1 MVGERSAYEPEDL
14 MNFVE
19 ECPFAI
25 VRTTRNVC
33 SATRWCSPI
42 ALIPYRY
49 FAYVD
54 QFSLCSIGAP
64 PVELHA
70 LTNLVYS
77 S

>member
-1 MVGERSAYEPEDL
+1 MVEERSAYGPEDL
-14 MNFVE
+14 ANLVEGSPFVI
-19 ECPFAI
+19 A
-25 VRTTRNVC
+25 RTARNVC

-54 QFSLCSIGAP
+54 QFSLCSIGALP
-64 PVELHA
+64 AEAHV
-70 LTNLVYS
+70 LTNLACS